1 MSLQP
6 PDPSPN
12 PQGVR
17 RGRAWFSTIHSKRN
31 GEGNHHVP
39 VSKPA
44 TRRFSPADAAAFLSL
59 SKKTIHRLIARG
71 KLVAKKSGPRTL
83 VTTESLLA
91 YFASLPTKP
100 AVRP

>member
-1 MSLQP
+1 MERGTIMSQSQDLQP
-6 PDPSPN
+6 
-12 PQGVR
+12 V
-17 RGRAWFSTIHSKRN
+17 AL
-31 GEGNHHVP
+31 
-39 VSKPA
+39 
-44 TRRFSPADAAAFLSL
+44 SPADAAAFLSL